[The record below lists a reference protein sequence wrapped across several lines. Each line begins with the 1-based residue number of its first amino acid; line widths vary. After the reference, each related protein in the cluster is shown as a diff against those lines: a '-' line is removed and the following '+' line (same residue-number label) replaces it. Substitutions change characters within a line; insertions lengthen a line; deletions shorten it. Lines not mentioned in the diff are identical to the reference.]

1 MRKTALLIILIL
13 ALTTAPLL
21 AQKSTTSK
29 PKRASSQAAAPT
41 ALPPAAAAAM
51 KSIDPQ
57 RIRAH
62 VKFLASDLLEGR
74 GTGQRGGDIA
84 AEYIA
89 TELESYGLKP
99 AGDNGAYMQKVPMV
113 GITTEPATSI
123 YLLQAG
129 KTEKVKLGDDIV
141 AMDET
146 QNEADDIDADVVFAG
161 YGIDAPEYQWND
173 FKDADVRGKIL
184 LMFVNEPPSDDPKFF
199 KGKALTYYGR
209 WTYKY
214 EQAMRQGALGCIII
228 HTTPTAGYGWEV
240 VRNSWGS
247 EQPFVKLA
255 PGESALALVGWVTQD
270 AGDKLLGMA
279 GRTISE
285 LLKASESRDF
295 RPIPLGIRIHALL
308 PSRIRELETR
318 NVAAVVP
325 GSDPK
330 LKSETVIFTAHWDHL
345 GVGLPVNG
353 DPIYNGA
360 IDNAT
365 GCAVLIELA
374 RAWAALPEKPRRSAV
389 FLSVTAE
396 EGGLRGSEFYGTH
409 PVFPAGKTAVD
420 LNYDALFPN
429 GRTRD
434 VIVGGA
440 ERTTL
445 WPVVQ
450 QIAQRMGLAIKPDPR
465 PEQGS
470 YYRSDHFSL
479 ARVGIPAFT
488 IGEGSEFVGRP
499 ADYGKQIFDEYNSK
513 HYHQPSD
520 EYHEDWDFSGLEQMA
535 RFGFL
540 IGVEAANQ
548 DQLPSWQQGDEF
560 LAARENSGVR

>member
-1 MRKTALLIILIL
+1 MTRLLFGTLIGL
-13 ALTTAPLL
+13 CCAAF
-21 AQKSTTSK
+21 
-29 PKRASSQAAAPT
+29 AAAQE
-41 ALPPAAAAAM
+41 AGI
-51 KSIDPQ
+51 SGE

-62 VKFLASDLLEGR
+62 VKFLSSDLLEGR
-74 GTGQRGGDIA
+74 GVGARGGA
-84 AEYIA
+84 LATEYIA
-89 TELESYGLKP
+89 SQFAVAGAKP
-99 AGDNGAYMQKVPMV
+99 AGDNGTYFQKVPLV
-113 GITTEPATSI
+113 GVRTEAGAELSAAAGGKTLSFRWADEFVATSD
-123 YLLQAG
+123 LQ
-129 KTEKVKLGDDIV
+129 KP
-141 AMDET
+141 ET
-146 QNEADDIDADVVFAG
+146 RFEADVVFVG
-161 YGIDAPEYQWND
+161 HGIVAREYDWND
-173 FKDADVRGKIL
+173 YKDADVRGKIVAL
-184 LMFVNEPPSDDPKFF
+184 FTNEPASEDPKFF
-199 KGKALTYYGR
+199 AGRALTYYGR

-214 EQAMRQGALGCIII
+214 EQALRQGALGCIII

-240 VRNSWGS
+240 VRNSWGG

-255 PGESALALVGWVTQD
+255 PGAPALAIAGWMTQE
-270 AGDKLLGMA
+270 AGERLLAMA
-279 GRTISE
+279 GHSVGE
-285 LLKASESRDF
+285 LLKASDSRDF
-295 RPIPLGIRIHALL
+295 RPIPLGIRMRGML

-330 LKSETVIFTAHWDHL
+330 LKSEAVIFTAHWDHL
-345 GVGLPVNG
+345 GVGMPVNG

-365 GCAVLIELA
+365 GCGVLIELA

-409 PVFPAGKTAVD
+409 PLFPPGKTAVD
-420 LNYDALFPN
+420 LNYDAIFPF

-434 VIVGGA
+434 VVVSGA

-450 QIAQRMGLAIKPDPR
+450 QIARRMNLVIKPDPR

-488 IGEGSEFVGRP
+488 IGEGSEFLGRP
-499 ADYGKQIFDEYNSK
+499 ADYGREVFEEYNSK
-513 HYHQPSD
+513 HYHRPSD
-520 EYHEDWDFSGLEQMA
+520 EYHEDWDFSGLEEMA

-540 IGVEAANQ
+540 IGLEAANQ
-548 DQLPSWQQGDEF
+548 DRLPSWRPGDEF
-560 LAARENSGVR
+560 LAAREKSGVR

>member
-1 MRKTALLIILIL
+1 MTKLLFCTFLGL
-13 ALTTAPLL
+13 SCAAV
-21 AQKSTTSK
+21 
-29 PKRASSQAAAPT
+29 AAP
-41 ALPPAAAAAM
+41 PDGGI
-51 KSIDPQ
+51 SGE

-74 GTGQRGGDIA
+74 GVGARGGDLA

-89 TELESYGLKP
+89 SQFAVAGAKP
-99 AGDNGAYMQKVPMV
+99 AGDNGTYYQKVPLV
-113 GITTEPATSI
+113 GVRTETGAELSAVA
-123 YLLQAG
+123 AG
-129 KTEKVKLGDDIV
+129 KTLPFRWAEEFV
-141 AMDET
+141 ATSQLQKPET
-146 QNEADDIDADVVFAG
+146 RFEADAVFVG
-161 YGIDAPEYQWND
+161 HGIVAPEYNWND
-173 FKDADVRGKIL
+173 YKDVDVRGKVVVL
-184 LMFVNEPPSDDPKFF
+184 FTNEPTSEDPKFF
-199 KGKALTYYGR
+199 AGRALTYYGR

-214 EQAMRQGALGCIII
+214 EQALRQGALGCIII

-240 VRNSWGS
+240 VRNSWGG
-247 EQPFVKLA
+247 EQPFMKLA
-255 PGESALALVGWVTQD
+255 PGESALALAGWVTQD

-279 GRTISE
+279 GRSVSE

-295 RPIPLGIRIHALL
+295 RPIPLGIRIHAML

-325 GSDPK
+325 GSDAK
-330 LKSETVIFTAHWDHL
+330 LKSEAVIFTAHWDHL

-365 GCAVLIELA
+365 GCGVLIELA
-374 RAWAALPEKPRRSAV
+374 RAWAALPEKPRRSAI

-409 PVFPAGKTAVD
+409 PVIPAGKTAVD

-450 QIAQRMGLAIKPDPR
+450 QIAQRMGLVIKPDPR

-488 IGEGSEFVGRP
+488 IGEGSEFLGKP

-520 EYHEDWDFSGLEQMA
+520 EYREDWDFSGLEQMA

-540 IGVEAANQ
+540 IGLEAANQ
-548 DQLPSWQQGDEF
+548 DQLPTWQPGDEF
-560 LAARENSGVR
+560 LAAREKSGVR